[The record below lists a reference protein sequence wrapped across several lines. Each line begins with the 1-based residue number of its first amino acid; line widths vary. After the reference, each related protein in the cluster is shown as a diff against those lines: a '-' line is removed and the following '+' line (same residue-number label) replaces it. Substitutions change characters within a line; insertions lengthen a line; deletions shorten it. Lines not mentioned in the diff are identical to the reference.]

1 LPEGPEI
8 RRAADELAAAIAGRQ
23 VTKLFFAFDH
33 LKPYASRLQGGTVC
47 QVTARGKAILTR
59 FSNGLTL
66 YTHNQLYGR
75 WLITA
80 DGEYPDSSR
89 QLRLAIHTGEPA
101 ALLYSASDISILSD
115 TELQQHP
122 YISRL
127 GPDLLDPGVDAGQ
140 LANRLNEKQY
150 RRRCLMGLL
159 QDQRVMAG
167 MGNYL
172 CCEALHVAGIHPQQR
187 PADLSDTQLQELA
200 GSCMH
205 LIRQSY
211 ETGGITNGLERATL
225 LRRQGVSFE
234 ACRFHVYRREG
245 LPCYRC
251 GTGII
256 KGKFC
261 GRMGYLC
268 PTCQR
273 HSRATAEIR
282 RG

>member
-8 RRAADELAAAIAGRQ
+8 RRAADELAAAVADQQ
-23 VTKLFFAFDH
+23 VTKIFFAFEH
-33 LKPYASRLQGGTVC
+33 LKPYANQLQGETVC

-59 FSNGLTL
+59 FSNGMTL

-80 DGEYPDSSR
+80 DGEYPESSR
-89 QLRLAIHTGEPA
+89 QLRLAIHTGEHA
-101 ALLYSASDISILSD
+101 ALLYSASDISILND

-122 YISRL
+122 YVSRL
-127 GPDLLDPGVDAGQ
+127 GPDLLDPGVEAEH
-140 LANRLNEKQY
+140 LAVLLNEKQF

-172 CCEALHVAGIHPQQR
+172 CCEALHIAGIHPQQR
-187 PADLSDTQLQELA
+187 PADLSATQLLQLTDSCLHLA
-200 GSCMH
+200 
-205 LIRQSY
+205 RQSY
-211 ETGGITNGLERATL
+211 ETGGITNDLERATL
-225 LRRQGVSFE
+225 LRQQGEPFE

-245 LPCYRC
+245 MPCYRC
-251 GTGII
+251 GTDIF

-273 HSRATAEIR
+273 HS
-282 RG
+282 